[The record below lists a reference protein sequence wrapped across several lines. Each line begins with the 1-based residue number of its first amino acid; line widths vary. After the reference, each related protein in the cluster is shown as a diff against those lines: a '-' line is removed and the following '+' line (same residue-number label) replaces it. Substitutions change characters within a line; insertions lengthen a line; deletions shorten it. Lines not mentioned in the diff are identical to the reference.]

1 VVKRKEAP
9 AANTEGLRAR
19 QGLVH
24 ALLGI
29 REREELLG
37 HPVVGASWEGMVIE
51 NVLGALPASAQTSFY
66 RTSVGAEIDLT
77 IESLG
82 NPAPNKGFYI
92 GCQDIRATRQIVIY
106 PGTERYKLD
115 PKTEVMSLD
124 VLLRKEL
131 HRAK

>member
-1 VVKRKEAP
+1 
-9 AANTEGLRAR
+9 
-19 QGLVH
+19 
-24 ALLGI
+24 
-29 REREELLG
+29 
-37 HPVVGASWEGMVIE
+37 MVIE

-66 RTSVGAEIDLT
+66 RTSVGAEIDLI
-77 IESLG
+77 IEFGAKDRWAIEVKRSIG
-82 NPAPNKGFYI
+82 NPAPSKGFYI
-92 GCQDIRATRQIVIY
+92 GCQDIRATRQIVLY